1 MTNTKPSTPSERQ
14 DRHSRG
20 KIQDARKTS
29 RDGSGAYN
37 WGSVSDDYSS
47 LQQDQ
52 GQDVIEAAE
61 QAKSA
66 DAQDKVNLVDADEFA
81 KLKAAAG
88 NTSSGGGGGDQ

>member
-1 MTNTKPSTPSERQ
+1 MFVC
-14 DRHSRG
+14 RG

-66 DAQDKVNLVDADEFA
+66 DAQDKVNVSQPFFLISWQLVDADEFA